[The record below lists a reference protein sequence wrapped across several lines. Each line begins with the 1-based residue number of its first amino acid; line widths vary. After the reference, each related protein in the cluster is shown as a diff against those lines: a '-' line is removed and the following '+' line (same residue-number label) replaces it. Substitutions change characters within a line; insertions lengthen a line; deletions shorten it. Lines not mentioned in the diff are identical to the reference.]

1 MAVTVRK
8 GMLLTPTVVND
19 TLGDHIV
26 VSCGSV
32 TGQLYLSKLSQSK
45 KVQAKC
51 VVVNGEWFTPS
62 GVEALAG
69 SKARKWRQSFLH
81 LGKPLSAYDLFNGT
95 GQAGASS
102 MPSNVPT
109 HVCSAQGDVD
119 SLCSG
124 HVDCPQNVECTHHTQ
139 ATVPTADVLLNPNVV
154 VAPSLGQPP
163 SLPLETSTIG
173 EPPTSI
179 PCPLLV
185 NPDLAFI
192 KAYRLKGDTV
202 SLKRL
207 VSERF
212 SNELVEGAKR
222 TLWDSCGSLLTS
234 LPYLARRDS
243 ENRSQ
248 LMANLEDIIVKAIP
262 DMFCEASALYLLPT
276 LSLDAVGE
284 QVQANTH
291 VLQSLE
297 SAVRG
302 IEQKIASL
310 VSLSSSVSV
319 NTASNGV
326 SGGTGNPTQQS
337 VPSYAN
343 VASTSLPRPTY
354 TNHPSRIDV
363 RISRECNVILF
374 GLPENNSIV
383 EKKSKIDEV
392 FEFLVGKSVPIK
404 DLFRLGKP
412 TQSLRPRPLLIKLS
426 TIWDRKLLLSWKR
439 NLREYKIARLFLRE
453 DVPPD
458 HRLRQKRS
466 TSAKLDAE
474 KSSTL
479 SPAIP
484 VNPAFSGIADR
495 PTSPTLS
502 HSSTSSTSSSHTV
515 VLSQDDL
522 NNG

>member
-1 MAVTVRK
+1 
-8 GMLLTPTVVND
+8 MLLTPTVVND

-51 VVVNGEWFTPS
+51 VVVNGKWFTPS

-102 MPSNVPT
+102 MPSDVPT

-185 NPDLAFI
+185 NPVLAFI

-212 SNELVEGAKR
+212 SNELVEGAKI
-222 TLWDSCGSLLTS
+222 TLWDSCAFLHHSPIL
-234 LPYLARRDS
+234 
-243 ENRSQ
+243 
-248 LMANLEDIIVKAIP
+248 
-262 DMFCEASALYLLPT
+262 
-276 LSLDAVGE
+276 
-284 QVQANTH
+284 H
-291 VLQSLE
+291 V
-297 SAVRG
+297 
-302 IEQKIASL
+302 
-310 VSLSSSVSV
+310 
-319 NTASNGV
+319 
-326 SGGTGNPTQQS
+326 
-337 VPSYAN
+337 
-343 VASTSLPRPTY
+343 
-354 TNHPSRIDV
+354 
-363 RISRECNVILF
+363 VIL
-374 GLPENNSIV
+374 
-383 EKKSKIDEV
+383 KTEV
-392 FEFLVGKSVPIK
+392 
-404 DLFRLGKP
+404 
-412 TQSLRPRPLLIKLS
+412 
-426 TIWDRKLLLSWKR
+426 
-439 NLREYKIARLFLRE
+439 N
-453 DVPPD
+453 
-458 HRLRQKRS
+458 
-466 TSAKLDAE
+466 
-474 KSSTL
+474 
-479 SPAIP
+479 
-484 VNPAFSGIADR
+484 
-495 PTSPTLS
+495 
-502 HSSTSSTSSSHTV
+502 
-515 VLSQDDL
+515 
-522 NNG
+522 